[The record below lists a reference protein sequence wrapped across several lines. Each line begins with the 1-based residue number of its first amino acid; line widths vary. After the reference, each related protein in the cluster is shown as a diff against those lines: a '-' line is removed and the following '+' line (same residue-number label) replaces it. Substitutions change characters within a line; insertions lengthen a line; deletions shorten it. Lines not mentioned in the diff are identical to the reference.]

1 MGKKKPEQMQDSE
14 DIREETTETPD
25 PTDTGDAAETV
36 DTPGTDENAPVV
48 DNAPEG
54 ENGDTLEARLEEEKD
69 KYLRLLAEYDNFRK
83 RSQKEKDE
91 LYTRIRA
98 ETVEKFLP
106 VYDNLE
112 RALQVPTADEAYRKG
127 VEMTMTGLCEVL
139 ERLGVEIFGEA
150 GEAFDPNVH
159 NAVMHCEDE
168 NLGENVLAEVFQKG
182 FRVGEKIVRFAM
194 VRVAN

>member
-14 DIREETTETPD
+14 DIREEITETPD

-36 DTPGTDENAPVV
+36 DTPGTDENAPAVE
-48 DNAPEG
+48 NAPEG
-54 ENGDTLEARLEEEKD
+54 ENEDTLEARLEEEKD